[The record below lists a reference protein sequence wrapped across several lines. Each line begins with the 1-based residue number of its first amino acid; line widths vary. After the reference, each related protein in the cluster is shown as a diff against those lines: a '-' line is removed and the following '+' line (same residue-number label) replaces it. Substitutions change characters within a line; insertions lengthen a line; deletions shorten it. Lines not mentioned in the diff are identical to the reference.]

1 MSVRALALAV
11 LVWLSA
17 ATGGIGMAMAATAP
31 DAEADPA
38 TEQRLRNLSAELRC
52 LVCQNQSLADSHADL
67 AIDLRNQVREQMKA
81 GKSDEQIR
89 VWLTDRYGDFVLYRP
104 PLKTTTILLW
114 AGPAVLLVAA
124 VAALFINLRNRR
136 RTLQQAELTEE
147 ERARADAL
155 LGSRSDTSHS

>member
-1 MSVRALALAV
+1 MARTLAL
-11 LVWLSA
+11 LVWLFIA
-17 ATGGIGMAMAATAP
+17 GNGIAFAATAP
-31 DAEADPA
+31 EADGDPA
-38 TEQRLRNLSAELRC
+38 IEQRLKTLSAELRC

-89 VWLTDRYGDFVLYRP
+89 GWLTERYGDFVLYRP
-104 PLKTTTILLW
+104 PLKTSTVLLW

-124 VAALFINLRNRR
+124 VAGLFINLRNRR
-136 RTLQQAELTEE
+136 RTLQQAELTEA

-155 LGSRSDTSHS
+155 LGSRSDTSRS